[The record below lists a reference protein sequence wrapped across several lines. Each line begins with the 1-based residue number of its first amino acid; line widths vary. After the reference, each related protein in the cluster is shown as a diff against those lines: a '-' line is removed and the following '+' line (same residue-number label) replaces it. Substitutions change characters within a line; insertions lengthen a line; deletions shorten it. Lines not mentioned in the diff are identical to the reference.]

1 MRAYLP
7 ISHSDLEKFIT
18 DQSCSA
24 DRVFA
29 PTSDFVNDNSDCD
42 EEEIE
47 YLLSILAGE
56 AALDLRA
63 SQNAPGIVL
72 AIEVV
77 EGQWSESAE
86 DSLLMSTPIT
96 WSQVQ
101 CALLAHVDDDELVWF
116 ATQEIAQ
123 ELDGWK

>member
-7 ISHSDLEKFIT
+7 ISHSDLEKFLT
-18 DQSCSA
+18 DQIHSA

-29 PTSDFVNDNSDCD
+29 PTVDFVNDNQDCD

-56 AALDLRA
+56 SALDIRV
-63 SQNAPGIVL
+63 SQKAPGIVL

-77 EGQWSESAE
+77 EGQWIESDE
-86 DSLLMSTPIT
+86 DSLLLSAPIS